1 MSKCTN
7 CGAELRSTEG
17 FCQECGTTIKAGKTR
32 SKRNSGTKLTFG
44 FWLNLIIAAGIAAGF
59 FYLIWRF
66 R

>member
-1 MSKCTN
+1 MTKCKQ
-7 CGAELRSTEG
+7 CGSELRSNIG
-17 FCQECGTTIKAGKTR
+17 FCQECGTTVKAGKQR
-32 SKRNSGTKLTFG
+32 SKKQSGTKVTLG